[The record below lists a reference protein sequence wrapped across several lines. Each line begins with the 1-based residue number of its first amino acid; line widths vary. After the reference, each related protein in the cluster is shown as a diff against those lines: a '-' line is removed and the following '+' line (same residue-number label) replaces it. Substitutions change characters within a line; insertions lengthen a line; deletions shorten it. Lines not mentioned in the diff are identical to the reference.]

1 MDRSLESL
9 EVMNAILA
17 CLVKMTKL
25 PIIVNY
31 DRGNYKLEVFRGIRK
46 GF

>member
-1 MDRSLESL
+1 MDRILESL
-9 EVMNAILA
+9 GVMSAILA

-31 DRGNYKLEVFRGIRK
+31 DSGNDKLEVFRGIRK